1 MDKNFERLL
10 TASKFKNWLAC
21 NYTIINEINY
31 KELKKKERS
40 KTEEIRTERGDE
52 FEENIYKELIKKYPK
67 HIKIKK
73 NDNKIDETK
82 KAIEK
87 GYDLIHKAYFENEGW
102 HGEID
107 FLIKVEGKKTN
118 LGNFGYEVYDS
129 KLSSFEKTD
138 HIIQLNIYN
147 EWLEK
152 LQ

>member
-1 MDKNFERLL
+1 MDNNLKKLL

-21 NYTIINEINY
+21 NYTTINEINK
-31 KELKKKERS
+31 KELKKKDSS
-40 KTEEIRTERGDE
+40 KTEEIRRQRGDE
-52 FEENIYKELIKKYPK
+52 FEEKIYKELTKKYPK

-107 FLIKVEGKKTN
+107 FLIKVEEKKKN
-118 LGNFGYEVYDS
+118 LGNFE
-129 KLSSFEKTD
+129 
-138 HIIQLNIYN
+138 
-147 EWLEK
+147 
-152 LQ
+152 